1 MSPARWQQLK
11 TIVADAL
18 ETDSP
23 AARTA
28 LISERCADDGA
39 LLRAAESLL
48 RDAETILRDKED
60 ALEECAETVT
70 GLLGR
75 DRLLQT
81 GQRIGAYIIVR
92 TLGHGG
98 MGSVYLAAR
107 ADGYFE
113 KQVAIKILKLTGKT
127 GDLVQR
133 FRAEREALASLDHPN
148 IAGIFDA
155 GMADTGLP
163 YFVMEYVPGRRVTTF
178 VAERQLSIRRRLE
191 LFLKICAAVEAAHR
205 RRIVHRDLKP
215 GNILINEEGEP
226 KLLDFGIAKLL
237 ATDST
242 LEETATGQ
250 QRFTPICASPEQAT
264 GDTVTTASDIY
275 ALGTLLYEMLA
286 GQTPHR
292 FSQRNPSAEEVK
304 QVICEQTPLRLSEV
318 VSDPAEAHILR
329 GELDAIVLM
338 AMQKEPAKRYSSVS
352 ALAADIRRCL
362 AARPV
367 QALPQTKSYRLR
379 SLVRRNKVVA
389 ISLTLGVAA
398 FLCILALVV
407 MLAGRDGR
415 LGSEI
420 AKKAIPAVAQPISSN
435 SEKSIAVLPF
445 DNLGAHEDK
454 NYFADGMQDD
464 ILTNLANVADLRVI
478 SRTGVAPYRKGPRN
492 IREIGRTLGVA
503 YVLEG
508 SVRKLDDRVRVNAQL
523 IDTRSDSQ
531 VWAEQ
536 YDRRMDDLF
545 ALQSDLAQAIVAQL
559 KGKLSASEKA
569 AIESRPTE
577 DVQAYDLYLQA
588 RGAVVEYRYKDA
600 VDLLNKV
607 IARDPNFAFA
617 YCLLADAHLLIY
629 RHGDDPSEARLAA
642 AKAAVEAALRIAP
655 DLPESHLAQA
665 QYYYNGVRDYEK
677 AAAAL
682 AAAPSSSSDRAR
694 FFDLAALTE
703 RRLGHWKEAL
713 RDGEKAMVL
722 DPHDPFIATE
732 VIQSYLKLR
741 RYSEAEKLADKTIN
755 LITTR
760 AAPFW
765 SLKAESILAQGDPA
779 RARASLEGAP
789 HDVRDKHTEMARIA
803 FYERDFARATIEI
816 AAARGSETPQDRE
829 FLDLLQGTIAR
840 VEGDREK
847 AMLAFE
853 RARNKLETVLAERP
867 DDPAVISNLAW
878 AYAGLGRKEEALRA
892 SQRSVELIPSWR
904 DAAEGPFYANMQAQT
919 LAWVGDKDAA
929 LKQLTSVVKL
939 PGGPGFGELKLDPS
953 WDDLRGDARFDK
965 LIAETAQ
972 PIYLD

>member
-1 MSPARWQQLK
+1 M
-11 TIVADAL
+11 
-18 ETDSP
+18 
-23 AARTA
+23 
-28 LISERCADDGA
+28 
-39 LLRAAESLL
+39 LRRL
-48 RDAETILRDKED
+48 
-60 ALEECAETVT
+60 T
-70 GLLGR
+70 GLLGS
-75 DRLLQT
+75 DGLLQT
-81 GQRIGAYIIVR
+81 GQRIGAYIIVQA
-92 TLGHGG
+92 LGHGG

-113 KQVAIKILKLTGKT
+113 KQVAIKVLKPTGKA

-155 GMADTGLP
+155 GTTDSGLS
-163 YFVMEYVPGRRVTTF
+163 YFVMEYVPGRAVTTF
-178 VAERQLSIRRRLE
+178 VVEQHLSIRQRLE
-191 LFLKICAAVEAAHR
+191 LFLKICAGVEAAHR

-215 GNILINEEGEP
+215 GNILVNEDGQP

-237 ATDST
+237 ANDNT

-250 QRFTPICASPEQAT
+250 QRLTPICASPEQAM

-275 ALGTLLYEMLA
+275 ALGTLLYEMLT

-292 FSQRNPSAEEVK
+292 FSNRHPSPEEVTR
-304 QVICEQTPLRLSEV
+304 VICAETPLRPSEV
-318 VSDPAEAHILR
+318 VSDPEEAHALR
-329 GELDAIVLM
+329 GELDAIVLL
-338 AMQKEPAKRYSSVS
+338 ATHKEPGKRYSSVS
-352 ALAADIRRCL
+352 ALAADIRRYL
-362 AARPV
+362 AAEPV
-367 QALPQTKSYRLR
+367 QALPQTRSYRLR
-379 SLVRRNKVVA
+379 SLVRRNKLVA
-389 ISLTLGVAA
+389 ISVTLGVAA
-398 FLCILALVV
+398 VLCAFALVV
-407 MLAGRDGR
+407 MLARRDGR
-415 LGSEI
+415 LPNET
-420 AKKAIPAVAQPISSN
+420 ARKAAPAVAEPMSSIP
-435 SEKSIAVLPF
+435 EKSIAVLPF
-445 DNLGAHEDK
+445 DNFGANEEK

-464 ILTNLANVADLRVI
+464 ILTNLAKVADLKVI
-478 SRTGVAPYRKGPRN
+478 SRTGVAPYRKEPRN

-536 YDRRMDDLF
+536 YERRMDDLF

-559 KGKLSASEKA
+559 KGKMSASEKA

-588 RGAVVEYRYKDA
+588 RGALVKYRFEDA

-607 IARDPNFAFA
+607 IARDPKFALA
-617 YCLLADAHLLIY
+617 YCLLANAQLLIY
-629 RHGDDPSEARLAA
+629 RHGDDPSNARLAA

-682 AAAPSSSSDRAR
+682 AAAPPSSSDRAQ

-713 RDGEKAMVL
+713 RDGEKAMEL

-741 RYSEAEKLADKTIN
+741 RYSDAEKLADKTISA
-755 LITTR
+755 ITTR

-779 RARASLEGAP
+779 RARAFLEGAP
-789 HDVRDKHTEMARIA
+789 RDVRDKHTEMARIA
-803 FYERDFARATIEI
+803 FYERDFARATSEI
-816 AAARGSETPQDRE
+816 AAAGGSETPQDRE
-829 FLDLLQGTIAR
+829 LLDLLEGTIAR
-840 VEGDREK
+840 VRGDTEK

-853 RARNKLETVLAERP
+853 KARNKLEAALAERP
-867 DDPAVISNLAW
+867 DDPAIVSNLAW
-878 AYAGLGRKEEALRA
+878 AYAGLGRKEDALRA
-892 SQRSVELIPSWR
+892 SQRSVELMPSWR
-904 DAAEGPFYANMQAQT
+904 DATEGPFYANMQAQT
-919 LAWVGDKDAA
+919 LAWLGDKDAA

-939 PGGPGFGELKLDPS
+939 PGGPSFGELKLDPS
-953 WDDLRGDARFDK
+953 WDQLRGDPRFDQ
-965 LIAETAQ
+965 LIDEAAQ
-972 PIYLD
+972 PIPLD